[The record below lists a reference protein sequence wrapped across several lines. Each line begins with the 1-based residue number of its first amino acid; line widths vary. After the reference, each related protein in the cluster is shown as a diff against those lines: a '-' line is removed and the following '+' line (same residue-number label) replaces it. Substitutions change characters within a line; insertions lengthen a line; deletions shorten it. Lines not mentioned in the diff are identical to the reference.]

1 MILVN
6 GCQGIGT
13 GWSTFIPNFNPREIC
28 NIIKAKLRGEE
39 FPVIHPWYKN
49 YNGQIIPNTDL
60 TSYEISGNIYIDE
73 NKDNTVIID
82 ELPVGK
88 WTKDFKL
95 GLDDVM
101 NKGE

>member
-1 MILVN
+1 MPIIPMVLVN

-28 NIIKAKLRGEE
+28 DIIKKKLRGEE

-49 YNGQIIPNTDL
+49 YHGQIIPNEDL
-60 TSYEISGNIYIDE
+60 LTYTVLGGCYIDE
-73 NKDNTVIID
+73 YKENTVVID
-82 ELPVGK
+82 ELPICK

-95 GLDDVM
+95 NLD
-101 NKGE
+101 